1 MKRPENDKWLDEALS
16 EVIGSE
22 KPGTDFEQWKQKY
35 PEAVEMLTSRTSRAS
50 REVLGEI
57 ERSQTMS
64 VRNRSWKIAAVA
76 ALICTGVVAAA
87 VVGVKIHKWR
97 FVEKLPEAGYLLVDE
112 DGLKGRTIPESWAE
126 SPERAVEVAEELD
139 LLKQQGAGELVSVVE
154 KEVNGKLI
162 SRVFIS
168 KYVLAD
174 GREIKSSDR
183 DPDFKEQLTE
193 AQDEELTNLLRADEY
208 VTIGFEE
215 KEFRGRMFSFERNRF
230 ILSDGTEVIWSAGK
244 PSEDRQDT
252 VRSVVRDPKEAEQIL
267 KEKREIEIL
276 RQQDKRQLIGVKEL
290 KANGELDLRVF
301 VYQYKLSDGRTRDI
315 SEGGAVN
322 NVLNKEQ
329 RQEWRQC
336 KNKGSGEDL
345 GTYEE
350 QVKGRMFVFKRQR
363 FTLSDGT
370 EIIWSY
376 GTLKDDQ

>member
-1 MKRPENDKWLDEALS
+1 MSNNIENIDRYLKGVVPPEHVSHLHRQQL
-16 EVIGSE
+16 
-22 KPGTDFEQWKQKY
+22 
-35 PEAVEMLTSRTSRAS
+35 R
-50 REVLGEI
+50 REVLGKI
-57 ERSQTMS
+57 ERRQTMS
-64 VRNRSWKIAAVA
+64 VRLKNWKYAAVI

>member
-370 EIIWSY
+370 ELIWSY
-376 GTLKDDQ
+376 GTRKNDK

>member
-290 KANGELDLRVF
+290 KAKGELDLSVF
-301 VYQYKLSDGRTRDI
+301 ISINSPTVEPEIYQKVARSTT
-315 SEGGAVN
+315 S
-322 NVLNKEQ
+322 
-329 RQEWRQC
+329 
-336 KNKGSGEDL
+336 
-345 GTYEE
+345 
-350 QVKGRMFVFKRQR
+350 
-363 FTLSDGT
+363 
-370 EIIWSY
+370 
-376 GTLKDDQ
+376 